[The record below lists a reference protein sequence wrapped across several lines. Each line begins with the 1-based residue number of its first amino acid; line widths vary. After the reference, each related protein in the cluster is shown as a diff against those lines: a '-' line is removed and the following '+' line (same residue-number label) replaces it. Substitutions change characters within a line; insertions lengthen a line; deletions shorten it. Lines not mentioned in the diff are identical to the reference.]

1 MHDTT
6 DFEFY
11 VGSDFKHIIP
21 LMVSRNSLLAYLE
34 FRKRRNA

>member
-21 LMVSRNSLLAYLE
+21 YNIIPSI
-34 FRKRRNA
+34 FHII